1 MRPGFANVRAIVDA
15 EGSGF
20 GKLASWRKQPTQAT
34 GAGFWFDLS
43 MSPGN
48 PVPNYYIGTP
58 NIFVPLK
65 RSTDGGLD
73 HGGLVSPKK
82 KMLRQFTALTP
93 TAAATPLPIVL
104 CDYLGHYPFIDES
117 VTDEQ
122 FLDNTLAPTRWTED
136 RSVQMMA
143 VVVAGQTGGQTFTV
157 KYTNQD
163 GVSGRVTAPHM
174 MATQGLNGTILT
186 SAGAAVNSR
195 GPFMTLQTGDT
206 GVRYVESVTFGGT
219 GDIGLMALVLVKPL
233 ASFSIRGVDAPVEA
247 DYLEDAP
254 QLPIIADDAYLN
266 MICLPRGSLS
276 GAAIHGLIEVC
287 WN

>member
-1 MRPGFANVRAIVDA
+1 MAGFSSVRAIVDA
-15 EGSGF
+15 ENGGQ
-20 GKLASWRKQPTQAT
+20 GKLASWRKAPTQTT
-34 GAGFWFDLS
+34 GAGIWFDLS

-58 NIFVPLK
+58 GAFVPLK

-73 HGGLVSPKK
+73 HGGLVSPAK

-93 TAAATPLPIVL
+93 TAAATPLPIIL
-104 CDYLGHYPFIDES
+104 CDYLGHYPFMDES

-122 FLDNTLAPTRWTED
+122 FVDNTNAPTRWLD
-136 RSVQMMA
+136 DKSVQIMP

-163 GVSGRVTAPHM
+163 GVSGRITEPHLM
-174 MATQGLNGTILT
+174 TTQAVNGTILC
-186 SAGAAVNSR
+186 SSGAAANSR
-195 GPFMTLQTGDT
+195 GPFMTLQAGDT
-206 GVRYVESVTFGGT
+206 GVRYIESITFGGI
-219 GDIGLMALVLVKPL
+219 GDIGLCALVLVRPI
-233 ASFSIRGVDAPVEA
+233 ASFSIRGIDAPTEA

-254 QLPIIADDAYLN
+254 QLPIIPDDAYLN
-266 MICLPRGSLS
+266 MICLPSGTLS
-276 GAAIHGLIEVC
+276 GAAIHGLIEVA

>member
-1 MRPGFANVRAIVDA
+1 MGFQNLKSVVDA
-15 EGSGF
+15 ENGGQGRLS
-20 GKLASWRKQPTQAT
+20 SWRKAPTQTT
-34 GAGFWFDLS
+34 GAGVWFDLS

-58 NIFVPLK
+58 NIFVTL
-65 RSTDGGLD
+65 RQSTDGGLF
-73 HGGLVSPKK
+73 HGGNVAPGKK
-82 KMLRQFTALTP
+82 LLRKFTALTP
-93 TAAATPLPIVL
+93 TAAATPLPMIL

-122 FLDNTLAPTRWTED
+122 FLDNTQGITRWIGD
-136 RSVQMMA
+136 KGIQMMP

-163 GVSGRVTAPHM
+163 GASGRVTPAHLM
-174 MATQGLNGTILT
+174 TTQGVNGTILG

-195 GPFMTLQTGDT
+195 GPFMTLQSGDT
-206 GVRYVESVTFGGT
+206 GVTQVESVTFGGT

-233 ASFSIRGVDAPVEA
+233 ASFSIRGIDAPCEA
-247 DYLEDAP
+247 DYIEDRP
-254 QLPIIADDAYLN
+254 SLPVIADDAYLN
-266 MICLPRGSLS
+266 MICLPSGTLA